1 MKAHLMFT
9 AMPVELGQ
17 EIAGWLRDTERD
29 VYRSALMSLAAQRK
43 LRPVFVTRK
52 SKVEQ
57 AQFMLDQLKLRLN
70 EAIGEN
76 LLQVWLMK
84 GHSDMLVNFLDGLG
98 VPHDGRGGIDGEIP
112 TELPAD
118 KVNAA
123 VAGLLAAFPAGHV
136 AVYLNLF
143 QLQQLDGWPTITA
156 AIEAD
161 PRLRF
166 EAAA

>member
-43 LRPVFVTRK
+43 LRPVFITRK
-52 SKVEQ
+52 SKTEQ
-57 AQFMLDQLKLRLN
+57 AQWMIDQLKLRLN

-84 GHSDMLVNFLDGLG
+84 GHSEMLVRFLDGIG
-98 VPHDGRGGIDGEIP
+98 VSHDGRGGIDGDIP
-112 TELPAD
+112 AELDAE

-123 VAGLLAAFPAGHV
+123 VAALLAEFPSGRV
-136 AVYLNLF
+136 AIYLNLF
-143 QLQQLDGWPTITA
+143 QLQQPNGWPAITDAIA
-156 AIEAD
+156 AD
-161 PRLRF
+161 SRLQF
-166 EAAA
+166 AA

>member
-1 MKAHLMFT
+1 
-9 AMPVELGQ
+9 
-17 EIAGWLRDTERD
+17 
-29 VYRSALMSLAAQRK
+29 
-43 LRPVFVTRK
+43 
-52 SKVEQ
+52 
-57 AQFMLDQLKLRLN
+57 MLDQLKLRLN

-166 EAAA
+166 EAAAA